1 MVIWDWGKIG
11 RFKIQ
16 DEKQTTGIFNKVV
29 NGKKVLK
36 EGFKTIEVKR
46 KSTGGFLVIVDERGS
61 KTEYNVELDS
71 EYYQKLTRGNIS
83 EEELIRKSFQFL
95 LKREPKESIL
105 SRFNLKVIKNYFPE
119 YEEEIKKDYKRGG
132 EDEDKS

>member
-1 MVIWDWGKIG
+1 M
-11 RFKIQ
+11 
-16 DEKQTTGIFNKVV
+16 
-29 NGKKVLK
+29 
-36 EGFKTIEVKR
+36 IEVEK

-61 KTEYNVELDS
+61 KTEHNVRLDS
-71 EYYQKLTRGNIS
+71 EYYQKLTRGKIS

-95 LKREPKESIL
+95 LERESKESIL

-132 EDEDKS
+132 

>member
-16 DEKQTTGIFNKVV
+16 DEKQITGIFNKVV
-29 NGKKVLK
+29 NGEKVLK
-36 EGFKTIEVKR
+36 GGLKMIEVEK

-61 KTEYNVELDS
+61 KTEHNVELDS
-71 EYYQKLTRGNIS
+71 EYYQKLTRGKIG

-95 LKREPKESIL
+95 LERELKESIL

-119 YEEEIKKDYKRGG
+119 YEEEIKKDYKRRG
-132 EDEDKS
+132 